1 MIFLEIAKRSG
12 YRGYV
17 TSRSF
22 GGLTVPVPMQSLA
35 LRDYCSRKGY
45 IYKLHLNENIFP
57 HSYMVLE
64 GIAVDTSSFEGI
76 LMCSMFMLPTN
87 SVRREA
93 VLQKILQQ
101 ETPIHFVFEDVVIK
115 SFNDINLIEDS
126 LNAASIIPFCPSVTS
141 KEILDFDS

>member
-1 MIFLEIAKRSG
+1 MISPEIAKRSG

-22 GGLTVPVPMQSLA
+22 GGLTVPVPIQSLT
-35 LRDYCSRKGY
+35 LRDYCNRKGY

-57 HSYMVLE
+57 HSYMVLD

-87 SVRREA
+87 YARRAA

-101 ETPIHFVFEDVVIK
+101 ETPIHFVFEDIVIK
-115 SFNDINLIEDS
+115 SSNDIDLIEDS
-126 LNAASIIPFCPSVTS
+126 LNAAALLPLCPSVTS
-141 KEILDFDS
+141 KEILGFVS